1 MEVYNRLTC
10 HLMCKQSDTYFSSLV
25 YLFCSL
31 SVSDTSPKLFAR
43 CLSAVLTLAFHLVS
57 SSPQTRRER
66 VRQNHRSDRSD
77 NCGGWEMWTST
88 FFHDPSSRAPAER
101 QVAAMLYLSPFV
113 FVVSRTFQPNIA
125 TCDRF
130 FSLTHQETECLFNT
144 SRCTFFLVVSI
155 KNSGFAEN
163 KHTTS
168 LLWDCVSVYY
178 PPAVFACGNGL
189 VYFQLK
195 TDICQQI

>member
-1 MEVYNRLTC
+1 MV
-10 HLMCKQSDTYFSSLV
+10 
-25 YLFCSL
+25 
-31 SVSDTSPKLFAR
+31 
-43 CLSAVLTLAFHLVS
+43 
-57 SSPQTRRER
+57 
-66 VRQNHRSDRSD
+66 
-77 NCGGWEMWTST
+77 
-88 FFHDPSSRAPAER
+88 AER
-101 QVAAMLYLSPFV
+101 CGLPHSFTIRAVELQLRGKSRPCFIYLFV

-168 LLWDCVSVYY
+168 LLWDCVSVLSS
-178 PPAVFACGNGL
+178 AVFACGNGL
-189 VYFQLK
+189 VFFQLNRHLPANLNIIRGHYWRISRQTEWK
-195 TDICQQI
+195 EHTVTQLHFYNHV